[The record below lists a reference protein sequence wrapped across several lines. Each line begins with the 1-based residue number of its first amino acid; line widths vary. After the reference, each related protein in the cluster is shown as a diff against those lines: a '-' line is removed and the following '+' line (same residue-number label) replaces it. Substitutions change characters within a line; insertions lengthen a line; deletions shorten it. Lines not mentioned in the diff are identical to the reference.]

1 MLLKDFNEKLK
12 ENKDMQNSY
21 VTLHR
26 TLDTQIQA
34 LESATTINSS
44 LITDLKKK
52 KLQLKEHIELG
63 TPLPVGTQR
72 KLNSMLNSNKV
83 ERKSIRK
90 QRKVTKHVF
99 LNSLP
104 REYTMSRNS
113 VLWMQHEESYV
124 HKVEIVHQTEVSCSN
139 GHDTNY
145 MKIREVYDSYG
156 YKEPGRVVCELCG
169 TTFRLMNP
177 TLEE

>member
-1 MLLKDFNEKLK
+1 
-12 ENKDMQNSY
+12 MQNSY

-26 TLDTQIQA
+26 TLDKQIQA

-90 QRKVTKHVF
+90 QRKVTKHA
-99 LNSLP
+99 LEEELKRRLSQLSSQ
-104 REYTMSRNS
+104 EYTMSRNS

-145 MKIREVYDSYG
+145 MKIREVYDTYG